1 MSRAQGI
8 ALPVAATLASQV
20 MMSAATAALPVLAPK
35 AAPEIGVPVAWVGL
49 FVAVV
54 YGSSMVCSLPAG
66 ALVRRWGAIR
76 LSQLCLL
83 SASAGL
89 TLIATGHRAGAA
101 LGAVLIG
108 MGYGPLMPASSH
120 LLDRVA
126 PAHRRATIFSIKQTG
141 VPLGAV
147 LAGAVLPSLAIAL
160 GWPAAML
167 AVGATCVALAAL
179 LQPIR
184 VRCDDDRMPD
194 APLRLGELAEP
205 ARLARADRG
214 GWPLAAA
221 SFWYA
226 ALQLCL
232 GTYLVAY
239 LNGELGYDLVQAG
252 FMLAATQAAG
262 AAGRL
267 LAGTLADRGTAQ
279 RVMGAMGCVM
289 GGCALASSFAQGWPT
304 VALLTLYALF
314 GASAIGWNGVY
325 LAEVARRA
333 APGTVGTATAAALF
347 VTFAGVLSG
356 PAIFSLLIQSGLA
369 YDTAFAAVGLP
380 ALACGLFLLRRRAT
394 AAV

>member
-126 PAHRRATIFSIKQTG
+126 PAHRRATLCCGSTASWRCSSPSSTSKS
-141 VPLGAV
+141 VPV
-147 LAGAVLPSLAIAL
+147 
-160 GWPAAML
+160 
-167 AVGATCVALAAL
+167 
-179 LQPIR
+179 
-184 VRCDDDRMPD
+184 
-194 APLRLGELAEP
+194 
-205 ARLARADRG
+205 
-214 GWPLAAA
+214 
-221 SFWYA
+221 
-226 ALQLCL
+226 
-232 GTYLVAY
+232 
-239 LNGELGYDLVQAG
+239 
-252 FMLAATQAAG
+252 
-262 AAGRL
+262 AGR
-267 LAGTLADRGTAQ
+267 
-279 RVMGAMGCVM
+279 C
-289 GGCALASSFAQGWPT
+289 S
-304 VALLTLYALF
+304 
-314 GASAIGWNGVY
+314 
-325 LAEVARRA
+325 
-333 APGTVGTATAAALF
+333 
-347 VTFAGVLSG
+347 
-356 PAIFSLLIQSGLA
+356 
-369 YDTAFAAVGLP
+369 
-380 ALACGLFLLRRRAT
+380 
-394 AAV
+394 